1 MSFLHQSPS
10 SLLLSASHAARCV
23 ARYGVVS
30 QPAGRARR
38 RVFHAGHVEGG
49 PPAALVMARELEI
62 VALVGH
68 ADRDVVDAGPEVLG
82 ARSKPRDFGPEKSLE
97 FLRKLLV
104 GKRTRVIV
112 VGQVQVPRH
121 IWVPRNIDAQDPVF
135 VRET

>member
-1 MSFLHQSPS
+1 VPGRRL
-10 SLLLSASHAARCV
+10 
-23 ARYGVVS
+23 
-30 QPAGRARR
+30 PAGARRARG
-38 RVFHAGHVEGG
+38 RVLHPGRVESRSPTAFVVPG
-49 PPAALVMARELEI
+49 ELKIE
-62 VALVGH
+62 ALVGH
-68 ADRDVVDAGPEVLG
+68 ADSDVFDAGPEVLG